1 MNLNLKKKYN
11 RYIKHFMGIDNVSIK
26 TFDSTGSQSVCRS
39 NEYTSRENI
48 SSSLL
53 SKCKKMYI
61 SGTGET
67 VIPGSLK
74 TFPNSSNH
82 DTFSINAESSALS
95 EISFCVEFRF
105 KAPGTSADFDV
116 FVSNDII
123 LALIHKVEIFYGHFV
138 IQTLTSDD
146 IYIRNLTELGKGSN
160 LSGPNF
166 HLEDKLDNIYH
177 RKCKAGDVVYIQAS
191 CSIPFIGRSLEMKHA
206 LIRQGALTNNL
217 TLKVHYND
225 LNPSLAQRSVQILSG
240 GTAIV
245 NYLDSSYF
253 KSFIKPVNHSI
264 TETEKN
270 YISGNLITHLVHTSQ
285 FAQQAINKV
294 TAVVNVSGDL
304 FEAVVNLDDVNIN
317 VSHILFSL
325 RLPHISNRII
335 SKSSSTTSNL
345 GSNGHELPMYATNGF
360 SDITEIKNHTSSS
373 IVYDTF
379 GYYSDFI
386 DSVELIL
393 GSDRTGFIK
402 SSMLLMDNNE
412 NFGLKS
418 VNSNDFYIVK
428 LAEKAFDTSGID
440 FSKIHNKKLCLK
452 IKKDIFL
459 TDDPTD
465 NHPIENALNSNNVS
479 QNAYISVTVCGTQM
493 QSIVSGSTSFS

>member
-82 DTFSINAESSALS
+82 DMFSINADSSALS

-105 KAPGTSADFDV
+105 KAPSNPLDFVV

-123 LALIHKVEIFYGHFV
+123 LALIHKIEIYFGHFT

-160 LSGPNF
+160 ISGPNF
-166 HLEDKLDNIYH
+166 HLEDKLDNVYH
-177 RKCKAGDVVYIQAS
+177 RECKVGDVVYIQAS
-191 CSIPFIGRSLEMKHA
+191 CSIPFIGRSLEMKNA

-225 LNPSLAQRSVQILSG
+225 LNPSLSQRSVQILSG
-240 GTAIV
+240 GTKSA
-245 NYLDSSYF
+245 NYIDSNYF
-253 KSFIKPVNHSI
+253 KSFIKTVNHSI

-270 YISGNLITHLVHTSQ
+270 YISKNLITHLVHTSH
-285 FAQQAINKV
+285 FAQQAINKITDV
-294 TAVVNVSGDL
+294 ANVSGDL
-304 FEAVVNLDDVNIN
+304 FEAVVNLDDININ

-335 SKSSSTTSNL
+335 SKSSGTSSDL
-345 GSNGHELPMYATNGF
+345 GYSHDLPAYTTNGF
-360 SDITEIKNHTSSS
+360 SDITEIKNHITPS

-379 GYYSDFI
+379 GYFSDFI
-386 DSVELIL
+386 ESAELIL

-412 NFGLKS
+412 NFGIKY
-418 VNSNDFYIVK
+418 VNSNDFYIIK

-440 FSKIHNKKLCLK
+440 FSKLHNKKLCLK

-459 TDDPTD
+459 TSDPTD
-465 NHPIENALNSNNVS
+465 NHPIENALNSNKIS
-479 QNAYISVTVCGTQM
+479 QNAYISVTVCGTQV

>member
-1 MNLNLKKKYN
+1 
-11 RYIKHFMGIDNVSIK
+11 MGIDNVSIK
-26 TFDSTGSQSVCRS
+26 TFDSTGSQSVCRA

-53 SKCKKMYI
+53 SNCKKMYI

-67 VIPGSLK
+67 IIPGNLK
-74 TFPNSSNH
+74 SFPISSNY
-82 DTFSINAESSALS
+82 DIFSINAESSALS

-105 KAPGTSADFDV
+105 KAPSNPVDFEV

-123 LALIHKVEIFYGHFV
+123 LALIHKIEIYFGHFT

-160 LSGPNF
+160 ISGPKF
-166 HLEDKLDNIYH
+166 HPDDKLDNIYH
-177 RKCKAGDVVYIQAS
+177 RKCKANDVVYIQAS
-191 CSIPFIGRSLEMKHA
+191 CSIPFIGRSLDMNKA

-217 TLKVHYND
+217 KMKVHYND
-225 LNPSLAQRSVQILSG
+225 LNPSLSQRSVQILSG
-240 GTAIV
+240 GTDSA
-245 NYLDSSYF
+245 NYLDSNYF

-270 YISGNLITHLVHTSQ
+270 YISRNLITHLVNTSH

-294 TAVVNVSGDL
+294 TDVVNVSGDL

-325 RLPHISNRII
+325 RLPHVSNRII
-335 SKSSSTTSNL
+335 SKSSITSSNL
-345 GSNGHELPMYATNGF
+345 GTNTNELPTYATNGF
-360 SDITEIKNHTSSS
+360 SDITEIKNYTSSS

-379 GYYSDFI
+379 GYFSDFI
-386 DSVELIL
+386 DSAELIL

-412 NFGLKS
+412 NFGLKG
-418 VNSNDFYIVK
+418 VRSNDFYIIK

-440 FSKIHNKKLCLK
+440 FSKLHNKKLCVK

-459 TDDPTD
+459 TNDSSDPL
-465 NHPIENALNSNNVS
+465 PIKNALNSDSVS
-479 QNAYISVTVCGTQM
+479 QNAYVSVTVCGTQM

>member
-1 MNLNLKKKYN
+1 
-11 RYIKHFMGIDNVSIK
+11 MGIDNVSIK
-26 TFDSTGSQSVCRS
+26 TFDSTGSQSVCRT

-53 SKCKKMYI
+53 SNCKKMYI

-67 VIPGSLK
+67 VIPGSLR
-74 TFPNSSNH
+74 TFPNISNY
-82 DTFSINAESSALS
+82 DVFSINAESSALS

-105 KAPGTSADFDV
+105 KAPSSPAAFEV

-123 LALIHKVEIFYGHFV
+123 LALIHKIEIYFGHFT

-160 LSGPNF
+160 ISGPNF

-177 RKCKAGDVVYIQAS
+177 RKCKQGDVVYIQAS
-191 CSIPFIGRSLEMKHA
+191 CSIPFIGRSLDMNNA

-217 TLKVHYND
+217 TFKVHYND
-225 LNPSLAQRSVQILSG
+225 LNPSISQRSVQILSG
-240 GTAIV
+240 GTTNV

-264 TETEKN
+264 TETEKS
-270 YISGNLITHLVHTSQ
+270 YISRNLITHLVRTSQ
-285 FAQQAINKV
+285 FSQQIINKV
-294 TAVVNVSGDL
+294 TDVVNVTGEL
-304 FEAVVNLDDVNIN
+304 FEAVINLDDVNIN

-325 RLPHISNRII
+325 RLPHVNNRII
-335 SKSSSTTSNL
+335 SKSSSTSSNL
-345 GSNGHELPMYATNGF
+345 GTSGHRLPTYATNGF

-373 IVYDTF
+373 TFYDTF
-379 GYYSDFI
+379 GYFSDFI
-386 DSVELIL
+386 DSAELIL

-412 NFGLKS
+412 NFGLKGVS
-418 VNSNDFYIVK
+418 SNDFYIIK

-459 TDDPTD
+459 SDDPTD
-465 NHPIENALNSNNVS
+465 THSIKNALNSDDVS
-479 QNAYISVTVCGTQM
+479 QNAYISVTVCGTQL

>member
-1 MNLNLKKKYN
+1 
-11 RYIKHFMGIDNVSIK
+11 MGIDNVSIK
-26 TFDSTGSQSVCRS
+26 TFDSTGTQSVCRA
-39 NEYTSRENI
+39 NEYTSSENI

-53 SKCKKMYI
+53 TKCQKMYI

-67 VIPGSLK
+67 IIPGSLN
-74 TFPNSSNH
+74 TFPTSSNY
-82 DTFSINAESSALS
+82 DIFSINAESSALS
-95 EISFCVEFRF
+95 ELSFCVEFRF
-105 KAPGTSADFDV
+105 KAPGTSADFDI

-160 LSGPNF
+160 ISGPNF

-191 CSIPFIGRSLEMKHA
+191 CSIPFIGRSLDMNNA

-217 TLKVHYND
+217 TVRVHYND

-240 GTAIV
+240 GTATV

-270 YISGNLITHLVHTSQ
+270 YISRNLITHVVHTSH

-294 TAVVNVSGDL
+294 TDVVNVSGDL

-325 RLPHISNRII
+325 RLPHISNRVI

-345 GSNGHELPMYATNGF
+345 GSNGHELPAYATNGF

-379 GYYSDFI
+379 GYFSDFI
-386 DSVELIL
+386 DSAELIL

-412 NFGLKS
+412 NFGLKQID
-418 VNSNDFYIVK
+418 SNDFYIVK

-440 FSKIHNKKLCLK
+440 FSKMHNKKLCLK

-459 TDDPTD
+459 KVDPTD
-465 NHPIENALNSNNVS
+465 NHHPIENALNSNNVT

>member
-1 MNLNLKKKYN
+1 
-11 RYIKHFMGIDNVSIK
+11 MGIDNVSIK

-191 CSIPFIGRSLEMKHA
+191 CSIPFIGRSLEMKNA

>member
-1 MNLNLKKKYN
+1 
-11 RYIKHFMGIDNVSIK
+11 MGIDNVSIK
-26 TFDSTGSQSVCRS
+26 TFDSSGSQSVCRA
-39 NEYTSRENI
+39 NEYTTRENI

-53 SKCKKMYI
+53 SNCKKMYI

-67 VIPGSLK
+67 VIPGNLK
-74 TFPNSSNH
+74 TFPSNSNY
-82 DTFSINAESSALS
+82 DTFTINAESSALS

-105 KAPGTSADFDV
+105 KAPSTPTDFEV

-123 LALIHKVEIFYGHFV
+123 LALIHKVEIYFGHFT

-160 LSGPNF
+160 ISGPNF
-166 HLEDKLDNIYH
+166 HLIDKLDNIYH
-177 RKCKAGDVVYIQAS
+177 RVCKSGDVVYIQAS
-191 CSIPFIGRSLEMKHA
+191 CSIPFIGRSLDMNKA

-217 TLKVHYND
+217 TFKVHYND
-225 LNPSLAQRSVQILSG
+225 LNPSLSQRSVQILSG
-240 GTAIV
+240 GTDSA

-270 YISGNLITHLVHTSQ
+270 YISRNLITHLVHTSH

-294 TAVVNVSGDL
+294 TDVVNVSGDL
-304 FEAVVNLDDVNIN
+304 FEAIVNLDDVNIN

-325 RLPHISNRII
+325 RLPHVNNRTI
-335 SKSSSTTSNL
+335 SKYSKTSSNL
-345 GSNGHELPMYATNGF
+345 GYSHDLPTYVTNGF
-360 SDITEIKNHTSSS
+360 SDITEIKNHTTPS

-379 GYYSDFI
+379 GYFSDFI
-386 DSVELIL
+386 DSAELIL

-412 NFGLKS
+412 NFGLKQ
-418 VNSNDFYIVK
+418 VNSNDFYIIK

-459 TDDPTD
+459 KSDPTD
-465 NHPIENALNSNNVS
+465 NHAIENALNSDYVS
-479 QNAYISVTVCGTQM
+479 QSAYVSVTVCGTQM

>member
-1 MNLNLKKKYN
+1 
-11 RYIKHFMGIDNVSIK
+11 MGIDNVSIK

-105 KAPGTSADFDV
+105 KAPSNPAVFDV

-160 LSGPNF
+160 ISGPNF
-166 HLEDKLDNIYH
+166 HLEDKLDNIYRR

-191 CSIPFIGRSLEMKHA
+191 CSIPFIGRSLDMNNA

-217 TLKVHYND
+217 TIKVHYND

-240 GTAIV
+240 GTATV

-270 YISGNLITHLVHTSQ
+270 YISRNLITHVVHTSH

-294 TAVVNVSGDL
+294 TDVVNVSGDL

-335 SKSSSTTSNL
+335 SKSSGTSSEL
-345 GSNGHELPMYATNGF
+345 GYSHDLPAYITNGF

-379 GYYSDFI
+379 GYFSDFI

-440 FSKIHNKKLCLK
+440 FSKMHNKKLCLK

>member
-191 CSIPFIGRSLEMKHA
+191 CSIPFIGRSLEMKNA

>member
-1 MNLNLKKKYN
+1 
-11 RYIKHFMGIDNVSIK
+11 MGIDNVSIK
-26 TFDSTGSQSVCRS
+26 TFDSTGSQSVCRA

-53 SKCKKMYI
+53 SNCKKMYI

-67 VIPGSLK
+67 VIPGNLK
-74 TFPNSSNH
+74 TFPTSSNY

-105 KAPGTSADFDV
+105 KAPSTPADFEV

-123 LALIHKVEIFYGHFV
+123 LALIHKVEIYFGHFT

-160 LSGPNF
+160 ISGPNF

-177 RKCKAGDVVYIQAS
+177 RKCNPGDVVYIQAS
-191 CSIPFIGRSLEMKHA
+191 CSIPFIGRSLDMNKA

-217 TLKVHYND
+217 KMKVNYND
-225 LNPSLAQRSVQILSG
+225 LNPSLAQTSVQILSG
-240 GTAIV
+240 FHATV
-245 NYLDSSYF
+245 NYLDANYF

-270 YISGNLITHLVHTSQ
+270 YISRNLITHLVHTSH

-294 TAVVNVSGDL
+294 TDVVNVSGDL

-325 RLPHISNRII
+325 RLPHVNNRII
-335 SKSSSTTSNL
+335 SKSSSTTSTL
-345 GSNGHELPMYATNGF
+345 GTGGHRLPAYATNGF
-360 SDITEIKNHTSSS
+360 SDIIEIKNHTTTS

-379 GYYSDFI
+379 GYFADFI
-386 DSVELIL
+386 DSAELIL

-412 NFGLKS
+412 NFGLKQ
-418 VNSNDFYIVK
+418 VNSNDFYIIK

-465 NHPIENALNSNNVS
+465 NHPIENSLNSYNIS

>member
-1 MNLNLKKKYN
+1 
-11 RYIKHFMGIDNVSIK
+11 MGIDNVSIK
-26 TFDSTGSQSVCRS
+26 TFDSTGTQSVCRT
-39 NEYTSRENI
+39 NEYTSRENV

-53 SKCKKMYI
+53 TKCQKMYI
-61 SGTGET
+61 SGSGET
-67 VIPGSLK
+67 FIPGSLN
-74 TFPNSSNH
+74 TFPTSSNY

-95 EISFCVEFRF
+95 ELSFSVEFRF
-105 KAPGTSADFDV
+105 KAPGTLSDFDV

-123 LALIHKVEIFYGHFV
+123 LALIHKIEIYFGHFT

-160 LSGPNF
+160 ISGPNF

-191 CSIPFIGRSLEMKHA
+191 CSIPFIGRGLEMNNA

-217 TLKVHYND
+217 KLKVHYND

-240 GTAIV
+240 GTSLA

-253 KSFIKPVNHSI
+253 KSSVKPVNHSI

-270 YISGNLITHLVHTSQ
+270 YISRNLITHIVHTSH

-294 TAVVNVSGDL
+294 TDVVNVSGDL

-325 RLPHISNRII
+325 KLPHVSDRII
-335 SKSSSTTSNL
+335 SKSSSTVSNL
-345 GSNGHELPMYATNGF
+345 GLNSHELPTYATNGF
-360 SDITEIKNHTSSS
+360 SDITEIKNHTTSS

-379 GYYSDFI
+379 GYFSNFI
-386 DSVELIL
+386 DSAELIL

-402 SSMLLMDNNE
+402 SSLLLMDNNE
-412 NFGLKS
+412 NFGLKF
-418 VNSNDFYIVK
+418 VNSNDFYIIK

-440 FSKIHNKKLCLK
+440 FSKMHNKKLCLK

-459 TDDPTD
+459 KDDPTD
-465 NHPIENALNSNNVS
+465 NHPIENALNSNNIT

>member
-1 MNLNLKKKYN
+1 
-11 RYIKHFMGIDNVSIK
+11 MGIDNVSIK
-26 TFDSTGSQSVCRS
+26 TFDSTGSQSICRAS
-39 NEYTSRENI
+39 EYSERENI
-48 SSSLL
+48 SSNLL

-67 VIPGSLK
+67 IIPGSLK

-95 EISFCVEFRF
+95 EISFCVDFRF
-105 KAPGTSADFDV
+105 KAPNGADAAFDV

-123 LALIHKVEIFYGHFV
+123 LALIHRVEIYFGHFT

-166 HLEDKLDNIYH
+166 HIDDKLDNIYR

-191 CSIPFIGRSLEMKHA
+191 CSIPFIGRSLEMKNA

-217 TLKVHYND
+217 ILKVHYND
-225 LNPSLAQRSVQILSG
+225 LNPSLAKTSVQILSG
-240 GTAIV
+240 FGGTL
-245 NYLDSSYF
+245 NYLDPSYF

-270 YISGNLITHLVHTSQ
+270 HISKNLVTHIVHTSH
-285 FAQQAINKV
+285 FAQQFITKV
-294 TAVVNVSGDL
+294 TDVVNVSGDL
-304 FEAVVNLDDVNIN
+304 FEAIVNLDDVNIN
-317 VSHILFSL
+317 TSHILFSL
-325 RLPHISNRII
+325 RLPHVNNRII
-335 SKSSSTTSNL
+335 SKSSSTSSTL
-345 GSNGHELPMYATNGF
+345 GNNHDLPAYATNGF
-360 SDITEIKNHTSSS
+360 SDITEVKHHVTGAIK
-373 IVYDTF
+373 YDVF
-379 GYYSDFI
+379 GYFSNFI
-386 DSVELIL
+386 ESAELIL

-412 NFGLKS
+412 NFGLKNI
-418 VNSNDFYIVK
+418 NSNDFYIIK
-428 LAEKAFDTSGID
+428 LAEKAFDTSGVD

-459 TDDPTD
+459 SDDPTD
-465 NHPIENALNSNNVS
+465 NHDIENALNSYNVT
-479 QNAYISVTVCGTQM
+479 QNAYISVTVCGTQA
-493 QSIVSGSTSFS
+493 QSIISGSSTFS

>member
-1 MNLNLKKKYN
+1 
-11 RYIKHFMGIDNVSIK
+11 MGIDNVSIK
-26 TFDSTGSQSVCRS
+26 TFDSTGSQSVCRT

-53 SKCKKMYI
+53 SICKKMYI

-67 VIPGSLK
+67 VIPGSLR
-74 TFPNSSNH
+74 TFPTSSNY

-105 KAPGTSADFDV
+105 KAPSSPTDFDV
-116 FVSNDII
+116 FISNDII
-123 LALIHKVEIFYGHFV
+123 LALIHKIEIYFGHFT

-160 LSGPNF
+160 ISGPNF

-177 RKCKAGDVVYIQAS
+177 RKCKQGDVVYIQAS
-191 CSIPFIGRSLEMKHA
+191 CSIPFIGRSLDMNNA

-217 TLKVHYND
+217 KLKVHYND
-225 LNPSLAQRSVQILSG
+225 LNPSFAQTSVQILSG
-240 GTAIV
+240 GTNSA

-270 YISGNLITHLVHTSQ
+270 YISRNLITHLVRTSH
-285 FAQQAINKV
+285 FAQQAINKITDV
-294 TAVVNVSGDL
+294 ANVSGDL
-304 FEAVVNLDDVNIN
+304 FEAVINLDDVNIN

-325 RLPHISNRII
+325 RLPHVNIRTI
-335 SKSSSTTSNL
+335 SKSSGTSSDLGYSHNLST
-345 GSNGHELPMYATNGF
+345 YVTNGF

-379 GYYSDFI
+379 GYFADFV
-386 DSVELIL
+386 DSAELIL

-412 NFGLKS
+412 NFGLKQ
-418 VNSNDFYIVK
+418 VNSNDFYIIK

-459 TDDPTD
+459 TGDPTD
-465 NHPIENALNSNNVS
+465 NHPIENALNSYNVS
-479 QNAYISVTVCGTQM
+479 QNAYISVTVCGTQL
-493 QSIVSGSTSFS
+493 QTIVSGSTSFS

>member
-1 MNLNLKKKYN
+1 
-11 RYIKHFMGIDNVSIK
+11 MGIDNVSIK
-26 TFDSTGSQSVCRS
+26 TFDSTGTQSVCRA
-39 NEYTSRENI
+39 NEHTSRENI

-53 SKCKKMYI
+53 TKCQKMYI

-67 VIPGSLK
+67 IIPGSLN
-74 TFPNSSNH
+74 TFPTSSNY

-95 EISFCVEFRF
+95 ELSFCVEFRF
-105 KAPGTSADFDV
+105 KAPGAPVDFDV

-160 LSGPNF
+160 VSGPNF

-177 RKCKAGDVVYIQAS
+177 RKCKSGDVVYIQAS
-191 CSIPFIGRSLEMKHA
+191 CSIPFIGRSLDMNNA

-217 TLKVHYND
+217 KLKVHYND

-240 GTAIV
+240 GTATV
-245 NYLDSSYF
+245 NYLDHSYF

-270 YISGNLITHLVHTSQ
+270 YISRNLITHVVHTSH

-294 TAVVNVSGDL
+294 TDVVNVSGDL

-325 RLPHISNRII
+325 RMPHISNRIV
-335 SKSSSTTSNL
+335 SKYSGTSSDL
-345 GSNGHELPMYATNGF
+345 GYSHDLPSYATNGF
-360 SDITEIKNHTSSS
+360 SDIIEIKNHTTSS

-379 GYYSDFI
+379 GYFSDFI
-386 DSVELIL
+386 DSAELIL

-402 SSMLLMDNNE
+402 SSLLLMDNNE

-440 FSKIHNKKLCLK
+440 FSKMHNKKLCLK

-465 NHPIENALNSNNVS
+465 NHPIENALNSNNIT

>member
-1 MNLNLKKKYN
+1 
-11 RYIKHFMGIDNVSIK
+11 MGIDNVSIK
-26 TFDSTGSQSVCRS
+26 TFDSTGSQSVCRT

-53 SKCKKMYI
+53 SNCKKMYI

-67 VIPGSLK
+67 VIPGSLR
-74 TFPNSSNH
+74 TFPTSSNY
-82 DTFSINAESSALS
+82 DVFSINAESSALS

-105 KAPGTSADFDV
+105 KSPSSPTDFDV

-123 LALIHKVEIFYGHFV
+123 LALIHKVEIYFGHFT

-160 LSGPNF
+160 ISGPNF

-177 RKCKAGDVVYIQAS
+177 RKCKSGDVVYIQAS
-191 CSIPFIGRSLEMKHA
+191 CSIPFIGRSLDMNKA

-217 TLKVHYND
+217 TFKVHYND
-225 LNPSLAQRSVQILSG
+225 LNPSLEDASVQILSG
-240 GTAIV
+240 FSGTV

-264 TETEKN
+264 TETEKS
-270 YISGNLITHLVHTSQ
+270 YISRNLITHLVRTSQ

-294 TAVVNVSGDL
+294 TDVVNTSGDL
-304 FEAVVNLDDVNIN
+304 FEAIVNLDDVNIN

-325 RLPHISNRII
+325 RLPHVNNRII
-335 SKSSSTTSNL
+335 SKSSSTSSNL
-345 GSNGHELPMYATNGF
+345 GTNAHELPTYATNGF
-360 SDITEIKNHTSSS
+360 SDITEIKNHTTSS

-379 GYYSDFI
+379 GYFSDFI
-386 DSVELIL
+386 DSAELIL

-412 NFGLKS
+412 NFGLKQ
-418 VNSNDFYIVK
+418 VNSNDFYIIK

-459 TDDPTD
+459 TDDPTEA
-465 NHPIENALNSNNVS
+465 HPIENALNSDKVS
-479 QNAYISVTVCGTQM
+479 QNAYVSVTVCGTQL

>member
-1 MNLNLKKKYN
+1 
-11 RYIKHFMGIDNVSIK
+11 MGIDNVSIK
-26 TFDSTGSQSVCRS
+26 TFDSTGSQSVCRA

-53 SKCKKMYI
+53 TNCKKMYI

-67 VIPGSLK
+67 VIPGNLK
-74 TFPNSSNH
+74 TFPTSSNY
-82 DTFSINAESSALS
+82 DVFSINAESSALS

-105 KAPGTSADFDV
+105 KAPSNPVDFEV
-116 FVSNDII
+116 FVSNYII
-123 LALIHKVEIFYGHFV
+123 LALIHKIEIYFGHFT

-160 LSGPNF
+160 ISGPNF

-177 RKCKAGDVVYIQAS
+177 RKCNANDVVYIQAS
-191 CSIPFIGRSLEMKHA
+191 CSIPFIGRSLDMNNA

-217 TLKVHYND
+217 TFKVHYND

-240 GTAIV
+240 GTKSA

-270 YISGNLITHLVHTSQ
+270 YISRNLITHLVHTSH

-294 TAVVNVSGDL
+294 TDVVNVSGDL
-304 FEAVVNLDDVNIN
+304 FEAIVNLDDVNIN

-325 RLPHISNRII
+325 RLPHVNNRTI
-335 SKSSSTTSNL
+335 SKSSGTSSDL
-345 GSNGHELPMYATNGF
+345 GYSHDLPTYVTNGF
-360 SDITEIKNHTSSS
+360 SNITEIKNHTTPSTTPP
-373 IVYDTF
+373 VQYDTF
-379 GYYSDFI
+379 GYFSDFI
-386 DSVELIL
+386 DSAELIL

-412 NFGLKS
+412 IFGLNQ
-418 VNSNDFYIVK
+418 VNSNDFYIIK

-440 FSKIHNKKLCLK
+440 FSKMHNKKLCLK

-459 TDDPTD
+459 KGDPTD
-465 NHPIENALNSNNVS
+465 NHAIENALNSDKVS
-479 QNAYISVTVCGTQM
+479 QNAYISVTLCGTQV

>member
-1 MNLNLKKKYN
+1 
-11 RYIKHFMGIDNVSIK
+11 MGIDNVSIK
-26 TFDSTGSQSVCRS
+26 TFDSTGTQSVCRA

-53 SKCKKMYI
+53 TKCQKMYI

-67 VIPGSLK
+67 IIPGSLN
-74 TFPNSSNH
+74 TFPTSSNY
-82 DTFSINAESSALS
+82 DTFSVNAESSALS
-95 EISFCVEFRF
+95 ELSFCIEFRF
-105 KAPGTSADFDV
+105 KAPGTPADFDV

-123 LALIHKVEIFYGHFV
+123 LALMHKVEIFYGHFV

-160 LSGPNF
+160 ISGPNF

-191 CSIPFIGRSLEMKHA
+191 CSIPFIGRSLDMNNA

-217 TLKVHYND
+217 TIKVHYND

-240 GTAIV
+240 GTATV

-270 YISGNLITHLVHTSQ
+270 YISRNLITHVVHTSH

-294 TAVVNVSGDL
+294 TDVVNVSGDL

-335 SKSSSTTSNL
+335 SKSLSTTSNL
-345 GSNGHELPMYATNGF
+345 GTNGHALPTYATNGF
-360 SDITEIKNHTSSS
+360 SDITEIKNHTTSS

-379 GYYSDFI
+379 GYFSDFI
-386 DSVELIL
+386 DSAELIL

-402 SSMLLMDNNE
+402 SSLLLMDNNE
-412 NFGLKS
+412 NFGLKQID
-418 VNSNDFYIVK
+418 SNDFYIVK

-440 FSKIHNKKLCLK
+440 FSKMHNKKLCLK

-459 TDDPTD
+459 KDDPTD
-465 NHPIENALNSNNVS
+465 NHPIENALNSNNIT

>member
-1 MNLNLKKKYN
+1 
-11 RYIKHFMGIDNVSIK
+11 MGIDNVSIK

-48 SSSLL
+48 SSNLL
-53 SKCKKMYI
+53 SNCKKMYI

-67 VIPGSLK
+67 IIPGTLK
-74 TFPNSSNH
+74 TFPNSSNY
-82 DTFSINAESSALS
+82 DIFSINAESSALS
-95 EISFCVEFRF
+95 ELSFCVEFRF
-105 KAPGTSADFDV
+105 KAPGTPADFGV

-123 LALIHKVEIFYGHFV
+123 LALIHKIEIYFGHFT

-160 LSGPNF
+160 ISGPNF
-166 HLEDKLDNIYH
+166 HLEDKLDNVYH
-177 RKCKAGDVVYIQAS
+177 RECKSGDVVYIQAS
-191 CSIPFIGRSLEMKHA
+191 CSIPFIGRGLEMNNA

-217 TLKVHYND
+217 KLKVHYND
-225 LNPSLAQRSVQILSG
+225 LNPSLSQRSVQILSG
-240 GTAIV
+240 GTKSV
-245 NYLDSSYF
+245 NYLDSNYF
-253 KSFIKPVNHSI
+253 KSFIKTVNHSI

-270 YISGNLITHLVHTSQ
+270 YISKNLITHLVHTSH
-285 FAQQAINKV
+285 FAQQAINKITDV
-294 TAVVNVSGDL
+294 ANVSGDL
-304 FEAVVNLDDVNIN
+304 FEAVVNLDDININ

-325 RLPHISNRII
+325 RLPHVNNRTI
-335 SKSSSTTSNL
+335 SKSSGTSSDL
-345 GSNGHELPMYATNGF
+345 GYSHDLPAYTTNGF
-360 SDITEIKNHTSSS
+360 SDITEIKNHITPS

-379 GYYSDFI
+379 GYFSNFI
-386 DSVELIL
+386 DSAELIL

-402 SSMLLMDNNE
+402 SSLLLMDNNE
-412 NFGLKS
+412 NFGLKQID
-418 VNSNDFYIVK
+418 SNDFYIIK

-459 TDDPTD
+459 KDDPTD
-465 NHPIENALNSNNVS
+465 NHPIENALNSNKIS
-479 QNAYISVTVCGTQM
+479 QNAYISVTVCGTHV

>member
-1 MNLNLKKKYN
+1 
-11 RYIKHFMGIDNVSIK
+11 MGIDNVSIK
-26 TFDSTGSQSVCRS
+26 TFDSTGSQSVCRT

-53 SKCKKMYI
+53 SICKKMYI

-67 VIPGSLK
+67 VIPGSLR
-74 TFPNSSNH
+74 TFPTSSNY

-105 KAPGTSADFDV
+105 KAPSSPTDFDV

-123 LALIHKVEIFYGHFV
+123 LALIHKVEIYFGHFV

-160 LSGPNF
+160 ISGPNF

-177 RKCKAGDVVYIQAS
+177 RKCKQGDVVYIQAS
-191 CSIPFIGRSLEMKHA
+191 CSIPFIGRSLDMNNA

-217 TLKVHYND
+217 TFRVHYND
-225 LNPSLAQRSVQILSG
+225 LNPSLEQRSVQILSG
-240 GTAIV
+240 GTTSV

-270 YISGNLITHLVHTSQ
+270 YISRNLITHLVRTSQ
-285 FAQQAINKV
+285 FSQQAINKV
-294 TAVVNVSGDL
+294 TDVVNVSGDL
-304 FEAVVNLDDVNIN
+304 FEAVINLDDVNIN

-335 SKSSSTTSNL
+335 SKSSSTSSNL
-345 GSNGHELPMYATNGF
+345 GSNGHELPMYVTNGF

-373 IVYDTF
+373 TFYDTF
-379 GYYSDFI
+379 GYFSDFI
-386 DSVELIL
+386 DSAELIL

-412 NFGLKS
+412 NFGLKGVS
-418 VNSNDFYIVK
+418 SNDFYIIK
-428 LAEKAFDTSGID
+428 IAEKAFDTSGVD

-479 QNAYISVTVCGTQM
+479 QNAYVSVTVCGTQL
-493 QSIVSGSTSFS
+493 QTIVSGSTSFS